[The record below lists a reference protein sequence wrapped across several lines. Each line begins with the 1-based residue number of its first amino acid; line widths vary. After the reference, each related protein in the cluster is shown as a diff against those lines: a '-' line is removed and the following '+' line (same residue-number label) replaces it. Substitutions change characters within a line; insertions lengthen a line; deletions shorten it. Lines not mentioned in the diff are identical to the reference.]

1 MPGTPPIRLIAF
13 NKPFG
18 VICQFSREGKHATLA
33 DFISVP
39 GVYPAGRLDTD
50 SEGLL
55 LLTNHGPLQHRISH
69 PASKLPKT
77 YWVQVENLPTA
88 AALTRL
94 ARGIDLGDHRTQP
107 CEARLIAAPPDLW
120 PRHPPIRTRKAIP
133 TAWIEVVLREGKN
146 RQVRRMTAAV
156 GHPTL
161 RLIRGATGTVTL
173 AGLAPG
179 AWRDIDPA
187 QIGYAT
193 GCGPVSPESSPEP
206 RSPRQ
211 RSPQPTRRET

>member
-1 MPGTPPIRLIAF
+1 MPGNPPIRLIAF

-39 GVYPAGRLDTD
+39 DVYPAGRLDTD

-69 PASKLPKT
+69 PANKLPKT
-77 YWVQVENLPTA
+77 YWAQVENLPTPG
-88 AALTRL
+88 ALAQL
-94 ARGIDLGDHRTQP
+94 AKGLDLGDHVTQP
-107 CEARLIAAPPDLW
+107 CEARLIDAPPNLW
-120 PRHPPIRTRKAIP
+120 LRSPPIRARKAIP

-146 RQVRRMTAAV
+146 RQVRRMTAAI

-161 RLIRGATGTVTL
+161 RLIRGATGNVTL

-187 QIGYAT
+187 QIGYAMQRD
-193 GCGPVSPESSPEP
+193 PVSTEGSPEH